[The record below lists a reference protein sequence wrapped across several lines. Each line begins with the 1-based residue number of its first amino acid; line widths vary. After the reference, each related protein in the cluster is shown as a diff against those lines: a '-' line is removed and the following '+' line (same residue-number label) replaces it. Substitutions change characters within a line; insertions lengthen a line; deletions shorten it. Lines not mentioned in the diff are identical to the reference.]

1 MKANTMMTSQISA
14 AYLRGLIDFLRLRN
28 IDTDRFLAHYEV
40 NEAMIENFQARL
52 PVEHFNQML
61 YQAETLTGDHDIGLH
76 VGEQIKPNQYGVLGL
91 SIMNCK
97 TLEEAVQRHT
107 RYENLVCNV
116 AMSSYQITDN
126 QVELT
131 WDTCAPEATRHIAEE
146 NVASWITFARW
157 ISGTDLSPDS
167 IQFQHAQPESIA
179 EHERIFRCPLR
190 FSGDRVRVRFP
201 ASFLK
206 LSLRQYDPTML
217 AMLDKYAER
226 LLLQLNSS
234 DQFVDQVKAAIST
247 HLQSGAVS
255 LGHIATTLELSERQL
270 QRKLKEDALTYQG
283 VLDETRKTLALK
295 QIEDDMIDFSEIT
308 FLLGFSD
315 QSAFQRAFKKWTDLT
330 PGQYRKK
337 HMNHLSTQ

>member
-1 MKANTMMTSQISA
+1 MTSQISA

-28 IDTDRFLAHYEV
+28 IDAEHFLARYKIDEV
-40 NEAMIENFQARL
+40 MIENFQSRL

-61 YQAETLTGDHDIGLH
+61 YEAERLTGDSDIGLH

-116 AMSSYQITDN
+116 AMSRYQISGD

-157 ISGTDLSPDS
+157 ISGTDLSPNA
-167 IQFQHAQPESIA
+167 IQFQHAKPASVV
-179 EHERIFRCPLR
+179 EHERIFRCPVT
-190 FSGDRVRVRFP
+190 FGGDRVKVTFP

-226 LLLQLNSS
+226 LLLQLNSADS
-234 DQFVDQVKAAIST
+234 FVDQAKAAISA
-247 HLQSGAVS
+247 HLQSGEVS
-255 LGHIATTLELSERQL
+255 LGHIAATMDLSERQL
-270 QRKLKEDALTYQG
+270 QRKLKEEALTYQG
-283 VLDETRKTLALK
+283 VLDETRKALALK
-295 QIEDDMIDFSEIT
+295 QIEDDMVDFSEIT

-315 QSAFQRAFKKWTDLT
+315 QSAFQRAFKKWTDQT
-330 PGQYRKK
+330 PGQYRKQLK
-337 HMNHLSTQ
+337 GGL